1 MLTGATRG
9 LGRAIAV
16 ALARRGASLAIVG
29 RSTEASPNRSLPGTL
44 EHTAADLR
52 ALGVPVLEVAADLS
66 VPDDVDRIVHTV
78 LDELGRCDIC
88 IHNAAVSFL
97 GPFLE
102 VSASKWRA
110 ALGVNLV
117 GGRPDAGPPAG
128 HDRPR

>member
-1 MLTGATRG
+1 VAVLTGATRG

-102 VSASKWRA
+102 VRACANRRGLSARRS
-110 ALGVNLV
+110 
-117 GGRPDAGPPAG
+117 GGRRSG
-128 HDRPR
+128 